1 MFELNGIKYNFNRI
15 TVEDAL
21 EVQSIMVQSS
31 REDFGVEDSQKLDRK
46 LREIAVKYLVVYL
59 KHGNKEESV
68 SGSEMDMDYF
78 AEIFDNPFYTNE
90 IVISFGEVV
99 KGFLQIL
106 PSYKKS
112 LEKAKQQNKKSQNI
126 SK

>member
-21 EVQSIMVQSS
+21 EVQGIMVQSS
-31 REDFGVEDSQKLDRK
+31 RDDLSVEDSQKLDRK

-59 KHGNKEESV
+59 KHGNKEESMTD
-68 SGSEMDMDYF
+68 MDMDYY
-78 AEIFDNPFYTNE
+78 AEVFDNPFYTNE

-112 LEKAKQQNKKSQNI
+112 LEKQSNKKSQNT